1 MTGKS
6 IALDTVSTRKTL
18 HDIEHHATGHIC
30 LNMARKAVSNVLDHM
45 FLDTRSASSDICR
58 SDDAVSK
65 RVPKKWS
72 NSATVWQHVR
82 FATRDHFASLDLPP
96 HDADR
101 SEHIHA

>member
-1 MTGKS
+1 MTGKF
-6 IALDTVSTRKTL
+6 IVLDTVSTWKTL
-18 HDIEHHATGHIC
+18 HEIEHHATGHIC

-45 FLDTRSASSDICR
+45 ISNTRSTSSDICR
-58 SDDAVSK
+58 SDNTVSK

-72 NSATVWQHVR
+72 NSATFWQHVR